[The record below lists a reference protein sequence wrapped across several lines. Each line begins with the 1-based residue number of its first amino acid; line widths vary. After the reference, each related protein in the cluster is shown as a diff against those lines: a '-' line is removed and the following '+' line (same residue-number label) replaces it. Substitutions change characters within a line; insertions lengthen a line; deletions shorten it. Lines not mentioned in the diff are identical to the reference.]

1 MMCPPKAGN
10 KAALS
15 QSAIYPRGFG
25 MAIAAL
31 MPERGERLES
41 TEVDLKAY
49 DGFDHLGSLDDLTQG
64 RKHAWWRKAWSIR

>member
-1 MMCPPKAGN
+1 
-10 KAALS
+10 
-15 QSAIYPRGFG
+15 